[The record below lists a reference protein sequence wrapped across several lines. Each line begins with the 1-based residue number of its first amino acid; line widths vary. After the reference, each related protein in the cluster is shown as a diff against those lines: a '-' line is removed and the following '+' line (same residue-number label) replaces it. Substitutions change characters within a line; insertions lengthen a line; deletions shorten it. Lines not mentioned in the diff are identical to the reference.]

1 MNSVRVAIVE
11 DQPLYRQMLQS
22 LLQTVPGF
30 AVAAAAGS
38 VAEAGELIDP
48 LALDVALLDLHL
60 PDGNGLDLGR
70 ALQQQNPSL
79 GVMLLSSDD
88 HMHVLLDL
96 PESQHQ
102 RWSYL
107 SKTASLS
114 AQALVA
120 AVRATAQGRPVLDRS
135 LVERR
140 NARANG
146 RLAALSSRQQ
156 QILALLAEG
165 LTNAAI
171 AERLD
176 LAHRSVENHVNAVY
190 AALGLTGSAE
200 HNPRV
205 RAVRMFL
212 AESR

>member
-1 MNSVRVAIVE
+1 MGSVRVAIVE
-11 DQPLYRQMLQS
+11 DQPLYRQMLQN

-30 AVAAAAGS
+30 DVRGVAGG
-38 VAEAGELIDP
+38 VAEAQEVIDAS
-48 LALDVALLDLHL
+48 ALDVALLDLHL

-70 ALQQQNPSL
+70 ALQRTNPSL
-79 GVMLLSSDD
+79 AVLLLSSDD

-96 PESQHQ
+96 PEAQQ
-102 RWSYL
+102 ERWSYL
-107 SKTASLS
+107 SKTSSLS

-120 AVRATAQGRPVLDRS
+120 AVRSTAQGRAVLDRS

-140 NARANG
+140 NARTNG
-146 RLAALSSRQQ
+146 RLAVLSTRQL

-171 AERLD
+171 AQRLE

-190 AALGLTGSAE
+190 AALGLTGSSD

>member
-1 MNSVRVAIVE
+1 MSPVRVAIVE

-22 LLQTVPGF
+22 LLQTVTGF
-30 AVAAAAGS
+30 ELRGVAGS
-38 VAEAGELIDP
+38 VAEAREAVDP
-48 LALDVALLDLHL
+48 TGLDVALLDLHL

-70 ALQQQNPSL
+70 SLQQSNPSL

-88 HMHVLLDL
+88 HLHVLLDL
-96 PESQHQ
+96 PEAQQQ

-107 SKTASLS
+107 SKTSSLS

-120 AVRATAQGRPVLDRS
+120 AVRATAQGRAVLDRA

-140 NARANG
+140 NARANS
-146 RLAALSSRQQ
+146 RLAALSSRQL

-165 LTNAAI
+165 LTNASI
-171 AERLD
+171 AQRLE

-190 AALGLTGSAE
+190 AALGLTGSTE

>member
-11 DQPLYRQMLQS
+11 DQPLYRQMLQN
-22 LLQTVPGF
+22 LLQTVRGF
-30 AVAAAAGS
+30 DVRGAVGS
-38 VAEAGELIDP
+38 VAEAHETIDP
-48 LALDVALLDLHL
+48 HGLDVALLDLHL

-70 ALQQQNPSL
+70 ALQRTNPSL
-79 GVMLLSSDD
+79 GVLLLSSDD

-96 PESQHQ
+96 PEAQQ
-102 RWSYL
+102 ERWSYL
-107 SKTASLS
+107 SKTSSLS

-120 AVRATAQGRPVLDRS
+120 AVRSTAQGRAVLDRA
-135 LVERR
+135 LIERR
-140 NARANG
+140 NARRNG
-146 RLAALSSRQQ
+146 RLEVLSSRQL
-156 QILALLAEG
+156 QILGLLAEG

-171 AERLD
+171 AQRLE

-190 AALGLTGSAE
+190 AALGLTGSSD